1 MSRPFTR
8 SQAKFTT
15 PVKETHAA
23 PIEPKMKPKK
33 QINNEDKKEVKRQI
47 EFTEQIPSIVMPE
60 EVKEMCLCG
69 PECNCEA
76 CYYEFYAERNQIHH
90 DHSDKG
96 EICYGTECK
105 MCPHSVIPEQWD
117 WETCDTNESSSVGM
131 GTTQIFKFDS
141 NIKTPSPVGMGT
153 TVFWSNDTNIK
164 SPSPV
169 GMGTTAFWSNMK
181 PESTEVIVAPVEVDV
196 APVSTEIPKS
206 ESVIEVPNTKF
217 WKNYNSLVAEE
228 YDLYSD
234 SDDSD
239 SDYVPSESCESSDS
253 DSDESQEWNT
263 DEEYDEN
270 CEDILTSQMLDLY
283 GRIYYVREQLYN
295 LNKKSKI
302 DGKWT
307 NKMDTQY
314 ENLLQPMFNDEW
326 YNELQRIRKTL
337 GKYSTR
343 AHIRMIYD
351 MNEMVEEISSL

>member
-1 MSRPFTR
+1 
-8 SQAKFTT
+8 
-15 PVKETHAA
+15 
-23 PIEPKMKPKK
+23 
-33 QINNEDKKEVKRQI
+33 
-47 EFTEQIPSIVMPE
+47 
-60 EVKEMCLCG
+60 
-69 PECNCEA
+69 
-76 CYYEFYAERNQIHH
+76 
-90 DHSDKG
+90 
-96 EICYGTECK
+96 
-105 MCPHSVIPEQWD
+105 
-117 WETCDTNESSSVGM
+117 M

-141 NIKTPSPVGMGT
+141 NIKTPYPVGMGT
-153 TVFWSNDTNIK
+153 TAFWSNDTNIK

-169 GMGTTAFWSNMK
+169 GMGTTAFWSNIN
-181 PESTEVIVAPVEVDV
+181 PVSTEVDVAPVEVDV

-206 ESVIEVPNTKF
+206 ESVIKVHNTKF

-228 YDLYSD
+228 YDLYSE
-234 SDDSD
+234 SSESD
-239 SDYVPSESCESSDS
+239 SNYVPSESCESSDS